1 MFSIKQF
8 DTNILQSRVMKLV
21 FKMKSF
27 ICILLLCS
35 VLTGLYASVDGD
47 EADKKTSSNRNKNA
61 KLVRVRRFAET
72 KKHKDGCDR
81 SLSIKATSVGAA
93 AGAGIGA
100 ATGAAVGSVVPI
112 IGTGIGALLGKCVTN
127 SCQKSL
133 LKHLK

>member
-8 DTNILQSRVMKLV
+8 DTNILHSRVMKLV

-35 VLTGLYASVDGD
+35 ILTGLYASGIKN
-47 EADKKTSSNRNKNA
+47 EADISSNA

-72 KKHKDGCDR
+72 KKHKEGCDR